1 MTFSTRRPRLRARIR
16 AWCELS
22 VVFVAL
28 TKLLCLSS
36 PKVGGLGQSTSN
48 DVGKRKKDRRLV
60 GVVASDEPST
70 RQVPI

>member
-22 VVFVAL
+22 F
-28 TKLLCLSS
+28 LLLSQSCSHLSS

-48 DVGKRKKDRRLV
+48 DVGKRKKEGRLL
-60 GVVASDEPST
+60 GVLANEEPST